1 MLGPQPVVTGDALF
15 LGKRSVEAILDQAV
29 AVGSVR
35 RVARHTVRTRHRI
48 AKMGLLRVAVLDG
61 MAGHTQSFTI
71 LFDQVL
77 VIRGV
82 GAVAA

>member
-1 MLGPQPVVTGDALF
+1 VTGHAFL

-29 AVGSVR
+29 AVGPVR
-35 RVARHTVRTRHRI
+35 RMARHAVCVLHRV

-61 MAGHTQSFTI
+61 MAGHTQSFTV

-77 VIRGV
+77 VIRRMGV
-82 GAVAA
+82 VAT